1 MGHPSSDGLAPGP
14 GGPAIKA
21 GPRTYWQRMSTALA
35 GTGLLAPREVWRA
48 AFARLR
54 SFSSRTQA
62 PPPKEQAP
70 DQVVYGLSQPLL
82 GLRLL
87 FSDPELLREALIP
100 AAWLGAF
107 CAVAAALSHDGVGF
121 WGWVKSFY
129 KTFAVLAPVPSIVF
143 AKHYARLA
151 AMVRWRLGF
160 GACGPRE
167 YSMAVSLKRAIEQTI
182 VVAIGVIPFAVIWK
196 VLPGLGVLVSN
207 AVILVWGVHW
217 VVVDAFDD
225 ARVLLPGETIRS
237 AEATDREAPP
247 PWFVR
252 WFRHAADRLPVIGGP
267 LRAFARLCDRLAL
280 PWRGEIAL
288 MEANPSIALG
298 FALSTATLL
307 ALPVLNLLFRPIILV
322 GSSHLLGHL
331 EAVDPSQHPQ
341 LPAPA
346 KPPRRSKRRA

>member
-1 MGHPSSDGLAPGP
+1 MGHPSSDRLGP
-14 GGPAIKA
+14 RPRAPAIKA
-21 GPRTYWQRMSTALA
+21 GVQTYWQRMFTALA
-35 GTGLLAPREVWRA
+35 GTGLLAPKEAWRA
-48 AFARLR
+48 AFSRLR
-54 SFSSRTQA
+54 SFASRKQA
-62 PPPKEQAP
+62 PPREQAP
-70 DQVVYGLSQPLL
+70 DRVVYGLAQPIL

-87 FSDPELLREALIP
+87 VSDPELLREALVP
-100 AAWLGAF
+100 AVWLGAF
-107 CAVAAALSHDGVGF
+107 CAVVAALSPDGAGF

-129 KTFAVLAPVPSIVF
+129 KTFAVLAPVPSVVF

-167 YSMAVSLKRAIEQTI
+167 YPMVVSLKRAVQQAI
-182 VVAIGVIPFAVIWK
+182 VVAIGVIPFAV
-196 VLPGLGVLVSN
+196 LGIFISK

-237 AEATDREAPP
+237 AEAIDRQAPA

-252 WFRHAADRLPVIGGP
+252 WFLHAADRLPLIGGP
-267 LRAFARLCDRLAL
+267 LRAFARLCDRLSL

-288 MEANPSIALG
+288 MEANPLVSLG

-307 ALPVLNLLFRPIILV
+307 AAPVLNLLFRPIILV
-322 GSSHLLGHL
+322 ASSHLLGHL
-331 EAVDPSQHPQ
+331 EAVDPSQQPQ

-346 KPPRRSKRRA
+346 APRRRPRRA

>member
-1 MGHPSSDGLAPGP
+1 
-14 GGPAIKA
+14 
-21 GPRTYWQRMSTALA
+21 MSTALA
-35 GTGLLAPREVWRA
+35 GSGLLAPRSVWRA

-54 SFSSRTQA
+54 SFTSRKQA
-62 PPPKEQAP
+62 PPHREQTP
-70 DQVVYGLSQPLL
+70 DRVVYGLAQPLL
-82 GLRLL
+82 GLRMLL
-87 FSDPELLREALIP
+87 SDPEILRESLVP

-107 CAVAAALSHDGVGF
+107 CAVAAAVSHDGTG
-121 WGWVKSFY
+121 WWDWVKSFY
-129 KTFAVLAPVPSIVF
+129 KTFAVLAPVPSIIF

-160 GACGPRE
+160 GPCGPRE
-167 YSMAVSLKRAIEQTI
+167 YSMAVSLKRAIQQAI

-196 VLPGLGVLVSN
+196 LLPGLGILISN

-237 AEATDREAPP
+237 AEATDRQAPA

-252 WFRHAADRLPVIGGP
+252 WFRHAADRLPVIGAP
-267 LRAFARLCDRLAL
+267 LRAFARLCDRLSL

-288 MEANPSIALG
+288 VEANPSIAIG

-307 ALPVLNLLFRPIILV
+307 AAPVLNLLFRPIILV
-322 GSSHLLGHL
+322 ASSHLLGHL
-331 EAVDPSQHPQ
+331 ESADPAQHPQ

-346 KPPRRSKRRA
+346 LRPQLPAV